1 METLPHPIR
10 RDLVVAVASRRGAA
24 RQQPL
29 LTGSHA
35 SSAGDCRPSGA
46 SARLT
51 WLTCG
56 FWTTLTQWCSAA
68 PLHPGHWLRPALKLR
83 RQAQDTQLL
92 GLWLFSAGSIS
103 QPS

>member
-24 RQQPL
+24 AAIADRIARVIGGRLSPQWSIRAPNVADL
-29 LTGSHA
+29 RVLDDADAVVLGSA
-35 SSAGDCRPSGA
+35 
-46 SARLT
+46 
-51 WLTCG
+51 
-56 FWTTLTQWCSAA
+56 
-68 PLHPGHWLRPALKLR
+68 LHPGHWLRPALKLR

-92 GLWLFSAGSIS
+92 GLWLFSTGSIS